1 MEALARRFDRE
12 RLDRRSDLMPMPY
25 GAKDTAAE
33 GFGPEQRASWAISV
47 LTDAPVVVYAVS
59 GWADGRPVDEPQ
71 PAEDAM
77 QPGATSAP
85 PRRAWATRPAVSPT
99 SSNAPCA
106 SGPAPHGASL
116 MRKRPAAA
124 LGGLLAAALVL
135 VPATTAHADTIR
147 DRQWALDALHAD
159 QVWPTTRGA
168 GITVAVLDT
177 GVEADHPDLDGNVL
191 EGKDLV
197 GFGAREG
204 DEAWARHGTAMA
216 GIIAGHGHGPG
227 NGDGVLGVAPEAKIL
242 PVRVILEDKDPARA
256 KARSTR
262 GSASPKASAG
272 PPTTAPTSSTSPSA
286 TTPPPRTRR
295 RARTRRSSTRC
306 ARAWSSSPPCG
317 NGGEKGDRIS
327 YPAAYPGVIAA
338 TAVDRYGTRA
348 PFSTRRW
355 YATVSAPGVD
365 VIIADPDHRY
375 YEGWGT
381 SAAAAFVS
389 GAVALLKAAHRDLTP
404 AQIKRLLEDTA
415 RTRPPPD
422 ATTPRLR
429 LHRPGRSDRGR
440 GPSEAGGAEGGGVRR
455 RVLRPGAGRRRTRRR
470 HRGLG
475 GAAGGGAAVFFW
487 SRRSFC
493 GGAAARPTRSDCAW
507 RPLVQVAVP

>member
-1 MEALARRFDRE
+1 MR
-12 RLDRRSDLMPMPY
+12 
-25 GAKDTAAE
+25 
-33 GFGPEQRASWAISV
+33 
-47 LTDAPVVVYAVS
+47 
-59 GWADGRPVDEPQ
+59 
-71 PAEDAM
+71 
-77 QPGATSAP
+77 
-85 PRRAWATRPAVSPT
+85 TRP
-99 SSNAPCA
+99 
-106 SGPAPHGASL
+106 
-116 MRKRPAAA
+116 AA

-135 VPATTAHADTIR
+135 VPGTTAHADTIR

-159 QVWPTTRGA
+159 QVWSTTRGA
-168 GITVAVLDT
+168 GVTVAVLDT

-191 EGKDLV
+191 QGKDLV

-262 GSASPKASAG
+262 GNALAEGIRWAADHGADVINLSLGDDSASAHPEEGEDEAIQYALRKGVVVVASA
-272 PPTTAPTSSTSPSA
+272 
-286 TTPPPRTRR
+286 
-295 RARTRRSSTRC
+295 
-306 ARAWSSSPPCG
+306 G

-365 VIIADPDHRY
+365 VIIADPDHKY

-389 GAVALLKAAHRDLTP
+389 GAVALVKAAHPDLTP
-404 AQIKRLLEDTA
+404 AQIKRLLQDTA
-415 RTRPPPD
+415 RNAPAAGRDDSRGFGFVDPAAAIEAAD
-422 ATTPRLR
+422 RLKPEG
-429 LHRPGRSDRGR
+429 LEAAAYGDEYFGPGPAAESPGDDTADWAAPLAGGVGGVLLVVAVVLWRGR
-440 GPSEAGGAEGGGVRR
+440 RE
-455 RVLRPGAGRRRTRRR
+455 TDT
-470 HRGLG
+470 
-475 GAAGGGAAVFFW
+475 F
-487 SRRSFC
+487 
-493 GGAAARPTRSDCAW
+493 
-507 RPLVQVAVP
+507 

>member
-1 MEALARRFDRE
+1 
-12 RLDRRSDLMPMPY
+12 
-25 GAKDTAAE
+25 
-33 GFGPEQRASWAISV
+33 
-47 LTDAPVVVYAVS
+47 
-59 GWADGRPVDEPQ
+59 
-71 PAEDAM
+71 
-77 QPGATSAP
+77 
-85 PRRAWATRPAVSPT
+85 
-99 SSNAPCA
+99 
-106 SGPAPHGASL
+106 
-116 MRKRPAAA
+116 MRKRPTA

-135 VPATTAHADTIR
+135 IPATPAYADGIR
-147 DRQWALDALHAD
+147 DRQWALDALHTD

-168 GITVAVLDT
+168 GVTVAVLDT

-227 NGDGVLGVAPEAKIL
+227 NGDGVLGVAPEARIL

-262 GSASPKASAG
+262 GNALAEGIRWAADHGADVINLSLGDDSASAHPEQGEDEAIQYALRKGVVVVASA
-272 PPTTAPTSSTSPSA
+272 
-286 TTPPPRTRR
+286 
-295 RARTRRSSTRC
+295 
-306 ARAWSSSPPCG
+306 G

-365 VIIADPDHRY
+365 VIIADPDHKY

-389 GAVALLKAAHRDLTP
+389 GAVALVKAAHPDLTP

-415 RTRPPPD
+415 RNAPAAGRDDSRGFGFIDPAAAIEAAGRLKPEGLRAAAYGDEYFGPGPAAD
-422 ATTPRLR
+422 TPGDDTADWAAPL
-429 LHRPGRSDRGR
+429 
-440 GPSEAGGAEGGGVRR
+440 AGGAGGVLLVAAV
-455 RVLRPGAGRRRTRRR
+455 VLWRGRRPENET
-470 HRGLG
+470 
-475 GAAGGGAAVFFW
+475 F
-487 SRRSFC
+487 
-493 GGAAARPTRSDCAW
+493 
-507 RPLVQVAVP
+507 